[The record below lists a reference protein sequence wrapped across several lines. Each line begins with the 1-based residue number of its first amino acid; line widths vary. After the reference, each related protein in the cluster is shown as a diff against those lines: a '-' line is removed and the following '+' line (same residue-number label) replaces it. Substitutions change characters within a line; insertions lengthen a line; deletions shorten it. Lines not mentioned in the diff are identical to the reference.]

1 VRHLEPVEGLMKRA
15 FILLPLSLA
24 LGLPAATASAQ
35 TGAARGKVVDEQGQ
49 PIEGAKIELDYK
61 GGVTRKFETK
71 TNKKGEFTQVG
82 LQSGLYDLTVTKE
95 GYQPGLT
102 GGRVNLGDPTYFQ
115 DVKLKKLGAGGA
127 AAGGGPNAADQLRAS
142 FKSALELTQA
152 GKLDEAEAA
161 YKDLLTKAPSIPEIH
176 YNLAFVY
183 AQKKDWA
190 NAEASYQKALELKP
204 DYSDAMLA
212 LTRMYQDSGQQQKA
226 VEFMS
231 KAAGSGDGKMLFN
244 LGIMYLNSGK
254 SEEAIQALQKAETA
268 DPTNAEVQYHLGTLF
283 VGQNK
288 IPEAVARLEKYLS
301 MNPTNTQ
308 NVATAQ
314 GLLQALKPKK

>member
-1 VRHLEPVEGLMKRA
+1 MKRG
-15 FILLPLSLA
+15 FILLA
-24 LGLPAATASAQ
+24 AFAAFWLPAATASAQ

-49 PIEGAKIELDYK
+49 PVEGAKIELNYK
-61 GGVTRKFETK
+61 GGVTRKYETK

-82 LQSGLYDLTVTKE
+82 LQSGMYEVNVTKE

-102 GGRVNLGDPTYFQ
+102 GVRISLGDPTYLQ
-115 DVKLKKLGAGGA
+115 DVKLRKAGAAA
-127 AAGGGPNAADQLRAS
+127 AAGGGAASGADLLRAA
-142 FKSALELTQA
+142 FKTALDLTQA

-183 AQKKDWA
+183 TQKKDWP

-231 KAAGSGDGKMLFN
+231 KAAASGDAKMLFN

-254 SEEAIQALQKAETA
+254 AEEAIQALQKAEA
-268 DPTNAEVQYHLGTLF
+268 VDPTNAEIQYHLGTLM

-288 IPEAVARLEKYLS
+288 IPESVARLEKYLS
-301 MNPTNTQ
+301 MNPPNQQ
-308 NVATAQ
+308 NIATAQ

>member
-1 VRHLEPVEGLMKRA
+1 LEPVEGLMKRA
-15 FILLPLSLA
+15 FILLAALA
-24 LGLPAATASAQ
+24 AVGVPAATASAQ

-49 PIEGAKIELDYK
+49 PVAEAKVELNYK
-61 GGVTRKFETK
+61 GGVTRKYETK

-82 LQSGLYDLTVTKE
+82 LQSGLYDVTVTKE

-102 GGRVNLGDPTYFQ
+102 GGRISLGDPTYLQ
-115 DVKLKKLGAGGA
+115 DIKLKKAGAGA
-127 AAGGGPNAADQLRAS
+127 AAGGGPSGADQLRAS
-142 FKSALELTQA
+142 FKTALELTQA

-183 AQKKDWA
+183 AQKKDWP

-204 DYSDAMLA
+204 DYTDAMLA
-212 LTRMYQDSGQQQKA
+212 LTRMYQDSGQPDKA
-226 VEFMS
+226 VAFMT
-231 KAAGSGDGKMLFN
+231 KAASSGDAKMLFN

-254 SEEAIQALQKAETA
+254 ADEAIQALQKAEA
-268 DPTNAEVQYHLGTLF
+268 VDPSNAEIQYHLGTLM

-288 IPEAVARLEKYLS
+288 IPEAIARLEKYLS
-301 MNPTNTQ
+301 MNPQNPQ
-308 NVATAQ
+308 NVATAN

>member
-1 VRHLEPVEGLMKRA
+1 LKPVEGLMKRA
-15 FILLPLSLA
+15 FILLAAALV
-24 LGLPAATASAQ
+24 LGLPAATATAQ
-35 TGAARGKVVDEQGQ
+35 TGAARGKVLDEQGQ
-49 PIEGAKIELDYK
+49 PIEGAKIELDFK

-82 LQSGLYDLTVTKE
+82 LQSGLYDITVTKE
-95 GYQPGLT
+95 GYQPELT
-102 GGRVNLGDPTYFQ
+102 GSRISLGDPTYLK
-115 DVKLKKLGAGGA
+115 DIKLKKAGAGGG
-127 AAGGGPNAADQLRAS
+127 AAGGAGNPAAALQAS
-142 FKSALELTQA
+142 FKAALEMTQA

-183 AQKKDWA
+183 TQKKDWA

-226 VEFMS
+226 VDFMA
-231 KAAGSGDGKMLFN
+231 KAAGSGDAKMLFN
-244 LGIMYLNSGK
+244 LGIMYLNTGK
-254 SEEAIQALQKAETA
+254 SEEAIQALQKAEAA
-268 DPTNAEVQYHLGTLF
+268 DPANAEVQYHLGTLY

-288 IPEAVARLEKYLS
+288 IPDAIAKLEKYLS
-301 MNPTNTQ
+301 MNPNNPQ

>member
-1 VRHLEPVEGLMKRA
+1 MKRA
-15 FILLPLSLA
+15 FILLSASLA
-24 LGLPAATASAQ
+24 LALPAATASAQ
-35 TGAARGKVVDEQGQ
+35 TGAARGKVVDDQGQ
-49 PIEGAKIELDYK
+49 PIEGAKVELDYK

-82 LQSGLYDLTVTKE
+82 LQSGNYDITVTKE
-95 GYQPGLT
+95 GYQPHPT
-102 GGRVNLGDPTYFQ
+102 GARISLGDPTYLKDIQ
-115 DVKLKKLGAGGA
+115 LKKLGAGGT
-127 AAGGGPNAADQLRAS
+127 AGGGPNAADQLRAS
-142 FKSALELTQA
+142 FKNALDLTQA
-152 GKLDEAEAA
+152 GKFDEAEAA
-161 YKDLLTKAPSIPEIH
+161 YKELLTKAPSIPEIH

-183 AQKKDWA
+183 TQKKDWA

-254 SEEAIQALQKAETA
+254 SEEAIQALQKAEAA
-268 DPTNAEVQYHLGTLF
+268 DPTNAEIQYHLGTLY

-288 IPEAVARLEKYLS
+288 IPDAVAKLEKYLS

-308 NVATAQ
+308 NVATAN

>member
-1 VRHLEPVEGLMKRA
+1 VEGLMKRA
-15 FILLPLSLA
+15 FILLSASLA
-24 LGLPAATASAQ
+24 LSLPAATASAQ
-35 TGAARGKVVDEQGQ
+35 TGAARGKVLDEQGN
-49 PIEGAKIELDYK
+49 PVEGAKVELDYK

-82 LQSGLYDLTVTKE
+82 LTSGMYDLTVSKE
-95 GYQPGLT
+95 GYQPELT
-102 GGRVNLGDPTYFQ
+102 GGRVNLGDPTYFK
-115 DVKLKKLGAGGA
+115 DIKLKKAGAGA
-127 AAGGGPNAADQLRAS
+127 AAAGGPNAADQLRAS
-142 FKSALELTQA
+142 FKAALDLTQA

-161 YKDLLTKAPSIPEIH
+161 YKELLTKAPSIPEIH

-183 AQKKDWA
+183 TQKKDWA
-190 NAEASYQKALELKP
+190 SAEASYQKALELKP

-226 VEFMS
+226 VEFMG

-244 LGIMYLNSGK
+244 LGIMHLNSGK
-254 SEEAIQALQKAETA
+254 SVEAIEALQKAEAA
-268 DPTNAEVQYHLGTLF
+268 DPSNPEIQYHLGTLF

-288 IPEAVARLEKYLS
+288 IPEAVAKLEKYLS

>member
-1 VRHLEPVEGLMKRA
+1 MKRGW
-15 FILLPLSLA
+15 ILLA
-24 LGLPAATASAQ
+24 AFAAFCLPTATASAQ

-49 PIEGAKIELDYK
+49 PVEGAKVELNYK
-61 GGVTRKFETK
+61 GGVTRKYETK

-82 LQSGLYDLTVTKE
+82 LQSGIYEVTVTKE

-102 GGRVNLGDPTYFQ
+102 GGRISLGDPTYLQ
-115 DVKLKKLGAGGA
+115 DIKLRKAGAGGA
-127 AAGGGPNAADQLRAS
+127 AAGGGAASGADQLRAA
-142 FKSALELTQA
+142 FKNALDLTQA

-176 YNLAFVY
+176 YNLGFVY
-183 AQKKDWA
+183 TQKKDWA
-190 NAEASYQKALELKP
+190 NAEGCYQKALELKP

-231 KAAGSGDGKMLFN
+231 KAASSGDAKMLFN
-244 LGIMYLNSGK
+244 LGIFYLNTGK
-254 SEEAIQALQKAETA
+254 AEEAIQTLQKAEAA
-268 DPTNAEVQYHLGTLF
+268 DPTNAEIQYHLGTLM

-301 MNPTNTQ
+301 MNPQNPQ
-308 NVATAQ
+308 NVATAN